1 MPSSETEDAGASSWL
16 ASDLDRVGAFSFSST
31 CRGVLGFPAI
41 FFGID
46 HAMYIFDYIAL
57 GAALASAVSLF
68 AAFVFGALPL
78 P

>member
-1 MPSSETEDAGASSWL
+1 MQALRAGWLRILIGSEHSLSAARAGES
-16 ASDLDRVGAFSFSST
+16 
-31 CRGVLGFPAI
+31 LGFPAI